1 MKVVG
6 QTVGYVRVSSVD
18 QNPARQLEQ
27 LGECHKIFTD
37 KSSGKTRTNRKG
49 LQELIGY
56 VRDGD
61 VVRVQSM
68 DRLGRDTLDLYQ
80 ILNDLTDKGTTVML
94 LSEGM
99 TVSKDET
106 NPTQQMMLGILAAIA
121 DFERVK
127 IRERQAEGIAI
138 AKAKGKYA
146 RKPKLSD
153 DDIEQIKVLLQL
165 GHEKTEIARQ
175 FQVSRQTIYNALRRA
190 DSSG

>member
-80 ILNDLTDKGTTVML
+80 ILNELTDKGTTVML